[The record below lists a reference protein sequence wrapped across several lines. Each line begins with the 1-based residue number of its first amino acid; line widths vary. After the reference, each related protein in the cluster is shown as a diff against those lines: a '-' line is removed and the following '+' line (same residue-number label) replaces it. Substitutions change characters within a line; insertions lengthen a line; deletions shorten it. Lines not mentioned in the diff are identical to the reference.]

1 MVSRHGTSNPCDP
14 VCESNVNDGM
24 ADDGMKDNERNFDGD
39 GDGTGLLTVLIP
51 NHNYGEFIGEAVES
65 VAAQD
70 YPAVE
75 LIVVDDGS
83 DDDSVTAVTRKL
95 KAASKRLRNA
105 SLIELKANR
114 GKLGAINA
122 ALGHIR
128 SEYLI
133 TLDADDW
140 LSPGYASRCIAELR
154 QRRERDDTLGFVYT
168 DCELVD
174 RRGGYIDRGR
184 SVAFDRDLVGKL
196 SFLPEPALM
205 LTEAFKQAAPFDER
219 IRIATKHHKWRRV
232 VDNGWT
238 GHHIAEPLFSYRM
251 HTGNMSGIGHRVLAE
266 SDSGKRGERILSGYW
281 EVARS

>member
-1 MVSRHGTSNPCDP
+1 
-14 VCESNVNDGM
+14 
-24 ADDGMKDNERNFDGD
+24 MKDNERSFG
-39 GDGTGLLTVLIP
+39 GGGLLTVLIP

-65 VAAQD
+65 VVAQD

-83 DDDSVTAVTRKL
+83 DDDSVAAVSRKL
-95 KAASKRLRNA
+95 KTARKRLRNA
-105 SLIELKANR
+105 SLIELKTNR

-122 ALGHIR
+122 ALDRIR
-128 SEYLI
+128 GEYLI

-140 LSPGYASRCIAELR
+140 LSPGYASRCIAELG
-154 QRRERDDTLGFVYT
+154 QQRERNSSLGFVYT
-168 DCELVD
+168 DCKLVD
-174 RRGGYIDRGR
+174 RDGSFIDRGR

-205 LTEAFKQAAPFDER
+205 LTEAFKQAAPFNER
-219 IRIATKHHKWRRV
+219 IRVATKHHKWQRV

-238 GHHIAEPLFSYRM
+238 GHHIPETLFSYRM
-251 HTGNMSGIGHRVLAE
+251 HTDNMSGIGRRVLSE

-281 EVARS
+281 EVAQG